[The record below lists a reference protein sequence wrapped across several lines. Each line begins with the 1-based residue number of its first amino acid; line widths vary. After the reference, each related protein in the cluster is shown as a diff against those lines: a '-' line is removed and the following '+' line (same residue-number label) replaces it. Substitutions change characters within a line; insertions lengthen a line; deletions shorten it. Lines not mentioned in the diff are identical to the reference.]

1 MEKKEFFNNLKYHA
15 LKLLKNFSVATKVHF
30 QKITES
36 EKFIKSFKLIT
47 RAVKT
52 SSIIIGVILVFLVV
66 IPLLQELSIGLR
78 PVQKHNQNIE
88 LTEKEINTKI
98 KKIERENL
106 NLQRKLNWKT
116 PWQPYLIVNSTI
128 NEFFLYKG
136 NKLIREGI
144 CSTGSYIM
152 LKAADEKKWVF
163 KTPRG
168 VFRIQGKVTSPLW
181 IKPDWAFVEDGL
193 PVPSKTA
200 NERYEY
206 GVLGDYALS
215 LGQGYLIHGTLYQRF
230 LGLPVTHGCIRMGD
244 EDLEAVYKTLD
255 IGSKVYIY

>member
-1 MEKKEFFNNLKYHA
+1 MEIKELIDTFKNHT
-15 LKLLKNFSVATKVHF
+15 LKLIKGLLAKLKVQYRKFFENEQFIYFFGLFKQTVKVSG
-30 QKITES
+30 IA
-36 EKFIKSFKLIT
+36 LC
-47 RAVKT
+47 
-52 SSIIIGVILVFLVV
+52 VILVFLVF
-66 IPLLQELSIGLR
+66 IPLLQEMAIALK
-78 PVQKHNQNIE
+78 PEQKQKMKIE
-88 LTEKEINTKI
+88 LTEKEIKVKI
-98 KKIERENL
+98 RKIERENQ

-116 PWQPYLIVNSTI
+116 PWQPYLVVNSTI
-128 NEFFLYKG
+128 NEFSLYRG

-152 LKAADEKKWVF
+152 LKAADERKWVF

-168 VFRIQGKVTSPLW
+168 VFRIQGKVTSPVW
-181 IKPDWAFVEDGL
+181 IKPDWAFVEEGL
-193 PVPSKTA
+193 PVPSKNA

-215 LGQGYLIHGTLYQRF
+215 LGHGYLIHGTLYQRF

-244 EDLEAVYKTLD
+244 EDLKAVYNTLD